1 MNAYTPELETEMRD
15 FYESL
20 SEKDRRRYAAIEARK
35 LGVGG
40 QQYIASIL
48 GCERHTIAS
57 GAADL
62 ASPAA
67 LARAGIRQSGGGR
80 KSSLETIP
88 ELETAFLKVLCDQT
102 AGSPMDETIKW
113 TNLTRREI
121 IAGLKK
127 EGLTVSATVVRQLLV
142 KHNYRRRKAQKRET
156 TGTTEHR
163 DEQFQRIAELKTEYF
178 AGPNPIISMDTKKKS

>member
-1 MNAYTPELETEMRD
+1 MNAYTPELEMEMRA

-35 LGVGG
+35 LGAGG

-48 GCERHTIAS
+48 GCERHTIAT

-62 ASPAA
+62 ANPAA
-67 LARAGIRQSGGGR
+67 LAQAGIRQAGGGR
-80 KSSLETIP
+80 KASLETIP
-88 ELETAFLKVLCDQT
+88 ELEAAFLKVLCDHT
-102 AGSPMDETIKW
+102 AGSPMNETIKW

-142 KHNYRRRKAQKRET
+142 KHNYRRRKAQKREA
-156 TGTTEHR
+156 TGTTKHR
-163 DEQFQRIAELKTEYF
+163 DEQFQRIAELKTEYL

>member
-1 MNAYTPELETEMRD
+1 MNAYTPELETEMRA

-20 SEKDRRRYAAIEARK
+20 SEKDRRRYAAIETRK
-35 LGVGG
+35 LGAGG
-40 QQYIASIL
+40 QQYIASVL
-48 GCERHTIAS
+48 GCERHTIAT

-62 ASPAA
+62 ANPAA
-67 LARAGIRQSGGGR
+67 LAQAGIRQSGGGR
-80 KSSLETIP
+80 KASLKTVP
-88 ELETAFLKVLCDQT
+88 ELEATFLKVLCDHT

-142 KHNYRRRKAQKRET
+142 KHNYRRRKAQKREA

-163 DEQFQRIAELKTEYF
+163 DEQFQRIAELKTEYL
-178 AGPNPIISMDTKKKS
+178 AGPNPVISMDTKKKS